1 VAFYEWVAD
10 VVIPELV
17 RLATTLSRWQ
27 DEILAYHHTGGV
39 LRRSTSTS
47 RTSSGVARGS
57 TNFNNYAPGSTHAS
71 ARHGS
76 LPPPPDSEVHTQ
88 PWATPRTTL

>member
-10 VVIPELV
+10 VEIPELV

-27 DEILAYHHTGGV
+27 DEILAYHHTGGA
-39 LRRSTSTS
+39 
-47 RTSSGVARGS
+47 SSGDQPRRQEHQAVTRGC

-71 ARHGS
+71 SQTWQPPTTARLRGPHA
-76 LPPPPDSEVHTQ
+76 L
-88 PWATPRTTL
+88 ALAA